1 MVSITLTVDQKS
13 PRAQIVMDRTLVLTV
28 LGLLGFS
35 AVMVFSAT
43 LGTHG
48 SGSSV
53 IPLLKHV
60 FSITLGIVIAY
71 LVSQIDMHIW
81 QRSSRLLMVVGV
93 VMLVLLLV
101 PGLGREVNG
110 STRWFPIGP
119 LQFQPSEIVKVLVV
133 LYLAD
138 HCARKLPQL
147 STFSVNMIEPALVF
161 SGIAVLLLLEP
172 DYGCTA
178 VILVTVLGMLF
189 LSGIRLIYFC
199 GAFFAGLVAMGV
211 LIFFNPNRLQRVL
224 CFLDP
229 FAEPYGC
236 GYQLVQALI
245 SLGSGEWFGVGLG
258 ASVQKLFYLPEASND
273 FLVAVIGEE
282 LGLIGIAVL
291 IVLYASLCW
300 RAFRIADR
308 AGRLGQMFQARVAQG
323 IGLLLTLQ
331 VMVNL
336 AVNLGVI
343 PTKGLTLP
351 LMSYGGSS
359 MISCCFAIGLLLAVD
374 RSSQRALGTKR

>member
-1 MVSITLTVDQKS
+1 MSITLTVDQKG
-13 PRAQIVMDRTLVLTV
+13 PRSQIAMDGTLILSV

-43 LGTHG
+43 LGTYG
-48 SGSSV
+48 SDSSIV
-53 IPLLKHV
+53 PLLKHV
-60 FSITLGIVIAY
+60 FSIALGIVVAY
-71 LVSQIDMHIW
+71 LASQIDMNIW
-81 QRSSRLLMVVGV
+81 QRSSRLLMVIGI
-93 VMLVLLLV
+93 VMLALLLL

-110 STRWFPIGP
+110 STRWFPIGL
-119 LQFQPSEIVKVLVV
+119 LQFQPSEVVKVLAV

-138 HCARKLPQL
+138 HCARRLSQL
-147 STFSVNMIEPALVF
+147 STFRVNIIEPALVF

-172 DYGCTA
+172 DYGSTA

-189 LSGIRLIYFC
+189 LSGIRLSYFF
-199 GAFFAGLVAMGV
+199 GAFFAGFVAMGV

-245 SLGSGEWFGVGLG
+245 ALGSGEWFGVGLG

-282 LGLIGIAVL
+282 LGLVGIAVL
-291 IVLYASLCW
+291 IVLYVTLCW

-308 AGRLGQMFQARVAQG
+308 AGRAGQMFQARVAQG
-323 IGLLLTLQ
+323 LGLLLTLQ

-359 MISCCFAIGLLLAVD
+359 MISCCFAIGLLLSVD
-374 RSSQRALGTKR
+374 RCSQRALGTKR

>member
-1 MVSITLTVDQKS
+1 MSITLTVDQKG
-13 PRAQIVMDRTLVLTV
+13 PRSQIAMDGTLILSV

-35 AVMVFSAT
+35 AVMVFSVT
-43 LGTHG
+43 LGTYG
-48 SGSSV
+48 SDSSIV
-53 IPLLKHV
+53 PLLKHV
-60 FSITLGIVIAY
+60 FSIALGIVVAY
-71 LVSQIDMHIW
+71 LASQIDMNIW
-81 QRSSRLLMVVGV
+81 QRSSRLLMVIGI
-93 VMLVLLLV
+93 VMLALLLL

-110 STRWFPIGP
+110 STRWFPIGL
-119 LQFQPSEIVKVLVV
+119 LQFQPSEVVKVLAV
-133 LYLAD
+133 LYLAA
-138 HCARKLPQL
+138 HCARRLSQL
-147 STFSVNMIEPALVF
+147 STFRVNIIEPALVF

-172 DYGCTA
+172 DYGSTA

-189 LSGIRLIYFC
+189 LSGIRLSYFF
-199 GAFFAGLVAMGV
+199 GAFFAGFVAMGV

-245 SLGSGEWFGVGLG
+245 ALGSGEWFGVGLG

-282 LGLIGIAVL
+282 LGLVGIAVL
-291 IVLYASLCW
+291 IALYVTLCW

-308 AGRLGQMFQARVAQG
+308 AGRAGQMFQARVAQG
-323 IGLLLTLQ
+323 LGLLLTLQ

-359 MISCCFAIGLLLAVD
+359 MISCCFAIGLLLSVD
-374 RSSQRALGTKR
+374 RCSQRALGTKR

>member
-1 MVSITLTVDQKS
+1 MSITLTVDQKG
-13 PRAQIVMDRTLVLTV
+13 PRSQIAMDGTLILSV

-43 LGTHG
+43 LGTYG
-48 SGSSV
+48 SDSSIV
-53 IPLLKHV
+53 PLLKHV
-60 FSITLGIVIAY
+60 FSIALGIVVAY
-71 LVSQIDMHIW
+71 LASQIDMNIW
-81 QRSSRLLMVVGV
+81 QRSSRLLMVIGI
-93 VMLVLLLV
+93 VMLALLLL

-110 STRWFPIGP
+110 STRWFPIGL
-119 LQFQPSEIVKVLVV
+119 LQFQPSEVVKVLAV

-138 HCARKLPQL
+138 HCARRLSQL
-147 STFSVNMIEPALVF
+147 STFRANIIEPALVF

-172 DYGCTA
+172 DYGSTA

-189 LSGIRLIYFC
+189 LSGIRLSYFF
-199 GAFFAGLVAMGV
+199 GAFFAGFVAMGV

-245 SLGSGEWFGVGLG
+245 ALGSGEWFGVGLG

-282 LGLIGIAVL
+282 LGLVGIAVL
-291 IVLYASLCW
+291 IALYVTLCW

-308 AGRLGQMFQARVAQG
+308 AGRAGQMFQARVAQG
-323 IGLLLTLQ
+323 LGLLLTLQ

-359 MISCCFAIGLLLAVD
+359 MISCCFAIGLLLSVD
-374 RSSQRALGTKR
+374 RCSQRALGTKP

>member
-1 MVSITLTVDQKS
+1 VSITLTVDQKG
-13 PRAQIVMDRTLVLTV
+13 PRSQIAMDGTLILSV

-43 LGTHG
+43 LGTYG
-48 SGSSV
+48 SDSSIV
-53 IPLLKHV
+53 PLLKHV
-60 FSITLGIVIAY
+60 FSIALGIVVAY
-71 LVSQIDMHIW
+71 LASQIDINIW
-81 QRSSRLLMVVGV
+81 QRSSRLLMVIGI
-93 VMLVLLLV
+93 VMLALLLL

-110 STRWFPIGP
+110 STRWFPIGL
-119 LQFQPSEIVKVLVV
+119 LQFQPSEVVKVLAV

-138 HCARKLPQL
+138 HCARRLSQL
-147 STFSVNMIEPALVF
+147 STFRVNIIEPALVF

-172 DYGCTA
+172 DYGSTA

-189 LSGIRLIYFC
+189 LSGIRLSYFF
-199 GAFFAGLVAMGV
+199 GAFFAGFVAMGV

-245 SLGSGEWFGVGLG
+245 ALGSGEWFGVGLG

-282 LGLIGIAVL
+282 LGLVGIAVL
-291 IVLYASLCW
+291 IALYVTLCW

-308 AGRLGQMFQARVAQG
+308 AGRAGQMFQARVAQG
-323 IGLLLTLQ
+323 LGLLLTLQ

-359 MISCCFAIGLLLAVD
+359 MISCCFAIGLLLSVD
-374 RSSQRALGTKR
+374 RCSQRALGAKR

>member
-1 MVSITLTVDQKS
+1 MSITLTVDQKG
-13 PRAQIVMDRTLVLTV
+13 PRSQIAMDGTLILSVLS
-28 LGLLGFS
+28 LLGFS

-43 LGTHG
+43 LGTYG
-48 SGSSV
+48 SDSSIV
-53 IPLLKHV
+53 SLLKHV
-60 FSITLGIVIAY
+60 FSIALGIVVAY
-71 LVSQIDMHIW
+71 LASQIDMNIW
-81 QRSSRLLMVVGV
+81 QRSSRLLMVIGI
-93 VMLVLLLV
+93 VMLALLLL

-110 STRWFPIGP
+110 STRWFPIGL
-119 LQFQPSEIVKVLVV
+119 LQFQPSEVVKVLAV

-138 HCARKLPQL
+138 HCARRLSQL
-147 STFSVNMIEPALVF
+147 STFRVNIIEPALVF

-172 DYGCTA
+172 DYGSTA

-189 LSGIRLIYFC
+189 LSGIRLSYFF
-199 GAFFAGLVAMGV
+199 GAFFAGFVAMGV

-245 SLGSGEWFGVGLG
+245 ALGSGEWFGVGLG
-258 ASVQKLFYLPEASND
+258 ASVQKLFYLPEACND

-282 LGLIGIAVL
+282 LGLVGIAVL
-291 IVLYASLCW
+291 IALYVTLCW

-308 AGRLGQMFQARVAQG
+308 AGRAGQMFQARVAQG
-323 IGLLLTLQ
+323 LGLLLTLQ

-359 MISCCFAIGLLLAVD
+359 MISCCFAIGLLLSVD
-374 RSSQRALGTKR
+374 RCSQRALGTKP

>member
-1 MVSITLTVDQKS
+1 MSITLTVDQKG
-13 PRAQIVMDRTLVLTV
+13 PRSQIAMDGTLILSV

-43 LGTHG
+43 LGTYG
-48 SGSSV
+48 SDSSIV
-53 IPLLKHV
+53 PLLKHV
-60 FSITLGIVIAY
+60 FSIALGIVVAY
-71 LVSQIDMHIW
+71 LASQIDMNIW
-81 QRSSRLLMVVGV
+81 QRSSRLLMVIGI
-93 VMLVLLLV
+93 VMLALLLL

-110 STRWFPIGP
+110 STRWFPIGL
-119 LQFQPSEIVKVLVV
+119 LQFQPSEVVKVLAV

-138 HCARKLPQL
+138 HCARRLSQL
-147 STFSVNMIEPALVF
+147 STFRVNIIEPALVF

-172 DYGCTA
+172 DYGSTA

-189 LSGIRLIYFC
+189 LSGIRLSYFF
-199 GAFFAGLVAMGV
+199 GAFFAGFVAMGV

-245 SLGSGEWFGVGLG
+245 ALGSGEWFGVGLG

-282 LGLIGIAVL
+282 LGLVGIAVL
-291 IVLYASLCW
+291 IALYVTLCW

-308 AGRLGQMFQARVAQG
+308 AGRAGQMFQARVAQG
-323 IGLLLTLQ
+323 LGLLLTLQ

-359 MISCCFAIGLLLAVD
+359 MISCCFAIGLLLSVD
-374 RSSQRALGTKR
+374 RCSQRALGTKP

>member
-1 MVSITLTVDQKS
+1 VSITLTVDQKG
-13 PRAQIVMDRTLVLTV
+13 PRSQIAMDRTLILSV

-43 LGTHG
+43 LGTYG
-48 SGSSV
+48 SDSSIV
-53 IPLLKHV
+53 PLLKHV
-60 FSITLGIVIAY
+60 FSIALGIVVAY
-71 LVSQIDMHIW
+71 LASQIDMNIW
-81 QRSSRLLMVVGV
+81 QRSSRLLMVIGI
-93 VMLVLLLV
+93 VMLALLLL

-110 STRWFPIGP
+110 STRWFPIGL
-119 LQFQPSEIVKVLVV
+119 LQFQPSEVVKVLAV

-138 HCARKLPQL
+138 HCARRLSQL
-147 STFSVNMIEPALVF
+147 STFRVNIIEPALVF

-172 DYGCTA
+172 DYGSTA

-189 LSGIRLIYFC
+189 LSGIRLSYFF
-199 GAFFAGLVAMGV
+199 GAFFAGFVAMGV

-245 SLGSGEWFGVGLG
+245 ALGSGEWFGVGLG

-282 LGLIGIAVL
+282 LGLVGIAVL
-291 IVLYASLCW
+291 IALYVTLCW

-308 AGRLGQMFQARVAQG
+308 AGRAGQMFQARVAQG
-323 IGLLLTLQ
+323 LGLLLTLQ

-359 MISCCFAIGLLLAVD
+359 MISCCFAIGLLLSVD
-374 RSSQRALGTKR
+374 RCSQRALGTKP

>member
-1 MVSITLTVDQKS
+1 MSITLAVDQKG
-13 PRAQIVMDRTLVLTV
+13 PRSQIAMDGTLILSV

-43 LGTHG
+43 LGTYG
-48 SGSSV
+48 SDSSIV
-53 IPLLKHV
+53 PLLKHV
-60 FSITLGIVIAY
+60 FSIALGIVVAY
-71 LVSQIDMHIW
+71 LASQIDMNIW
-81 QRSSRLLMVVGV
+81 QRSSRLLMVIGI
-93 VMLVLLLV
+93 VMLALLLL

-110 STRWFPIGP
+110 STRWFPIGL
-119 LQFQPSEIVKVLVV
+119 LQFQPSEVVKVLAV

-138 HCARKLPQL
+138 HCARRLSQL
-147 STFSVNMIEPALVF
+147 STFRVNIIEPALVF

-172 DYGCTA
+172 DYGSTA

-189 LSGIRLIYFC
+189 LSGIRLSYFF
-199 GAFFAGLVAMGV
+199 GAFFAGFVAMGV

-245 SLGSGEWFGVGLG
+245 ALGSGEWFGVGLG

-282 LGLIGIAVL
+282 LGFIGIAVL
-291 IVLYASLCW
+291 IVLYISLCW
-300 RAFRIADR
+300 RAFRIADQ
-308 AGRLGQMFQARVAQG
+308 AGRVGQMFQARVAQG

-331 VMVNL
+331 VLVNL

-359 MISCCFAIGLLLAVD
+359 MISCCFAIGLLLSID

>member
-1 MVSITLTVDQKS
+1 MSITLTVDQKG
-13 PRAQIVMDRTLVLTV
+13 PRSQIAMDGTLILSV

-43 LGTHG
+43 LGTYG
-48 SGSSV
+48 SDSSIV
-53 IPLLKHV
+53 PLLKHV
-60 FSITLGIVIAY
+60 FSIALGIVVAY
-71 LVSQIDMHIW
+71 LASQIDMNIW
-81 QRSSRLLMVVGV
+81 QRSSRLLMVIGI
-93 VMLVLLLV
+93 VMLALLLL

-110 STRWFPIGP
+110 STRWFPIGL
-119 LQFQPSEIVKVLVV
+119 LQFQPSEVVKVLAV

-138 HCARKLPQL
+138 HCARRLSQL
-147 STFSVNMIEPALVF
+147 STFRVNIIEPALVF

-172 DYGCTA
+172 DYGSTA

-189 LSGIRLIYFC
+189 LSGIRLSYFF
-199 GAFFAGLVAMGV
+199 GAFFAGFVAMGV

-245 SLGSGEWFGVGLG
+245 ALGSGEWFGVGLG

-282 LGLIGIAVL
+282 LGLVGIAVL
-291 IVLYASLCW
+291 IALYVTLCW

-308 AGRLGQMFQARVAQG
+308 AGRAGQMFQARVAQG
-323 IGLLLTLQ
+323 LGLLLTLQ

-359 MISCCFAIGLLLAVD
+359 MISCCFAIGLLLSVD
-374 RSSQRALGTKR
+374 RCSQRALVTKP

>member
-1 MVSITLTVDQKS
+1 
-13 PRAQIVMDRTLVLTV
+13 
-28 LGLLGFS
+28 
-35 AVMVFSAT
+35 
-43 LGTHG
+43 
-48 SGSSV
+48 
-53 IPLLKHV
+53 
-60 FSITLGIVIAY
+60 
-71 LVSQIDMHIW
+71 
-81 QRSSRLLMVVGV
+81 
-93 VMLVLLLV
+93 
-101 PGLGREVNG
+101 
-110 STRWFPIGP
+110 
-119 LQFQPSEIVKVLVV
+119 
-133 LYLAD
+133 
-138 HCARKLPQL
+138 
-147 STFSVNMIEPALVF
+147 MIEPALVF

-199 GAFFAGLVAMGV
+199 GAFIAVLVAMSV

-245 SLGSGEWFGVGLG
+245 ALGSGEWFGVGLG

-308 AGRLGQMFQARVAQG
+308 AGRLGQIFQARVAQG
-323 IGLLLTLQ
+323 VGLLLTLQ

>member
-1 MVSITLTVDQKS
+1 MSITLTVDQKG
-13 PRAQIVMDRTLVLTV
+13 PRSQIAMDRTLILSV

-43 LGTHG
+43 LGTYG
-48 SGSSV
+48 SDSSIV
-53 IPLLKHV
+53 PLLKHV
-60 FSITLGIVIAY
+60 FSIALGIVVAY
-71 LVSQIDMHIW
+71 LASQIDMNIW
-81 QRSSRLLMVVGV
+81 QRSSRLLMVIGI
-93 VMLVLLLV
+93 VMLALLLL

-110 STRWFPIGP
+110 STRWFPIGL
-119 LQFQPSEIVKVLVV
+119 LQFQPSEVVKVLAV

-138 HCARKLPQL
+138 HCARRLSQL
-147 STFSVNMIEPALVF
+147 STFRVNIIEPALVF

-172 DYGCTA
+172 DYGSTA

-189 LSGIRLIYFC
+189 LSGIRLSYFF
-199 GAFFAGLVAMGV
+199 GAFFAGFVAMGV

-245 SLGSGEWFGVGLG
+245 ALGSGEWFGVGLG

-282 LGLIGIAVL
+282 LGLVGIAVL
-291 IVLYASLCW
+291 IALYVTLCW

-308 AGRLGQMFQARVAQG
+308 AGRAGQMFQARVAQG
-323 IGLLLTLQ
+323 LGLLLTLQ

-359 MISCCFAIGLLLAVD
+359 MISCCFAIGLLLSVD
-374 RSSQRALGTKR
+374 RCSQRALGTKP

>member
-13 PRAQIVMDRTLVLTV
+13 PRSQIVMDRTLVLTV

-35 AVMVFSAT
+35 TVMVFSAT

-53 IPLLKHV
+53 IPLLEHV

-245 SLGSGEWFGVGLG
+245 ALGSGEWFGVGLG

-282 LGLIGIAVL
+282 LGLIGIGVL
-291 IVLYASLCW
+291 IVLYVSLCW

-331 VMVNL
+331 VLVNL

>member
-1 MVSITLTVDQKS
+1 MSITLTVDQKG
-13 PRAQIVMDRTLVLTV
+13 PRSQIAMDGTLILSV

-43 LGTHG
+43 LGTYG
-48 SGSSV
+48 SDSSIV
-53 IPLLKHV
+53 PLLKHV
-60 FSITLGIVIAY
+60 FSIALGIVVAY
-71 LVSQIDMHIW
+71 LASQIDMNIW
-81 QRSSRLLMVVGV
+81 QRSSRLLMVIGI
-93 VMLVLLLV
+93 VMLALLLL

-110 STRWFPIGP
+110 STRWFPIGL
-119 LQFQPSEIVKVLVV
+119 LQFQPSEVVKVLAV

-138 HCARKLPQL
+138 HCARRLSQL
-147 STFSVNMIEPALVF
+147 STFRVNIIEPALVF
-161 SGIAVLLLLEP
+161 SGTAVLLLLEP
-172 DYGCTA
+172 DYGSTA

-189 LSGIRLIYFC
+189 LSGIRLSYFF
-199 GAFFAGLVAMGV
+199 GAFFAGFVAMGV

-245 SLGSGEWFGVGLG
+245 ALGSGEWFGVGLG

-282 LGLIGIAVL
+282 LGLVGIAVL
-291 IVLYASLCW
+291 IALYVTLCW

-308 AGRLGQMFQARVAQG
+308 AGRAGQMFQARVAQG
-323 IGLLLTLQ
+323 LGLLLTLQ

-359 MISCCFAIGLLLAVD
+359 MISCCFAIGLLLSVD
-374 RSSQRALGTKR
+374 RCSQRALGTKP

>member
-1 MVSITLTVDQKS
+1 MSITLTVDQKG
-13 PRAQIVMDRTLVLTV
+13 PRSQIAMDGTLILSV

-43 LGTHG
+43 LGTYG
-48 SGSSV
+48 SDSSIV
-53 IPLLKHV
+53 PLLKHV
-60 FSITLGIVIAY
+60 FSIALGIVVAY
-71 LVSQIDMHIW
+71 LASQIDMTIW
-81 QRSSRLLMVVGV
+81 QRSSRLLMVIGI
-93 VMLVLLLV
+93 VMLALLLL

-110 STRWFPIGP
+110 STRWFPIGL
-119 LQFQPSEIVKVLVV
+119 LQFQPSEVVKVLAV

-138 HCARKLPQL
+138 HCARRLSQL
-147 STFSVNMIEPALVF
+147 STFRVNIIEPALVF

-172 DYGCTA
+172 DYGSTA

-189 LSGIRLIYFC
+189 LSGIRLSYFF
-199 GAFFAGLVAMGV
+199 GAFFAGFVAMGV

-245 SLGSGEWFGVGLG
+245 ALGSGEWFGVGLG

-282 LGLIGIAVL
+282 LGLVGIAVL
-291 IVLYASLCW
+291 IALYVTLCW

-308 AGRLGQMFQARVAQG
+308 AGRAGQMFQARVAQG
-323 IGLLLTLQ
+323 LGLLLTLQ

-359 MISCCFAIGLLLAVD
+359 MISCCFAIGLLLSVD
-374 RSSQRALGTKR
+374 RCSQRALGTKP

>member
-1 MVSITLTVDQKS
+1 MSITLTVDQKG
-13 PRAQIVMDRTLVLTV
+13 PRSQIAMDGTLILSV

-43 LGTHG
+43 LGTYG
-48 SGSSV
+48 SDSSIV
-53 IPLLKHV
+53 PLLKHV
-60 FSITLGIVIAY
+60 FSIALGIVVAY
-71 LVSQIDMHIW
+71 LASQIDMNIW
-81 QRSSRLLMVVGV
+81 QRSSRLLMVIGI
-93 VMLVLLLV
+93 VMLALLLL

-110 STRWFPIGP
+110 STRWFPIGL
-119 LQFQPSEIVKVLVV
+119 LQFQPSEVVKVLAV

-138 HCARKLPQL
+138 HCARRLSQL
-147 STFSVNMIEPALVF
+147 STFRVNIIEPALVF

-172 DYGCTA
+172 DYGSTA

-189 LSGIRLIYFC
+189 LSGIRLSYFF
-199 GAFFAGLVAMGV
+199 GAFFAGFVAMGV

-245 SLGSGEWFGVGLG
+245 ALGSGEWFGVGLG

-282 LGLIGIAVL
+282 LGLVGIAVL
-291 IVLYASLCW
+291 IALYVTLCW

-308 AGRLGQMFQARVAQG
+308 AGRAGQMFQARVAQG
-323 IGLLLTLQ
+323 LGLLLTLQ

-359 MISCCFAIGLLLAVD
+359 MISCCFAIGLLLSID

>member
-1 MVSITLTVDQKS
+1 VSITLTVDQKG
-13 PRAQIVMDRTLVLTV
+13 PRSQIAMDGTLILSV

-43 LGTHG
+43 LGTYG
-48 SGSSV
+48 SDSSIV
-53 IPLLKHV
+53 PLLKHV
-60 FSITLGIVIAY
+60 FSIALGIVVAY
-71 LVSQIDMHIW
+71 LASQIDMNIW
-81 QRSSRLLMVVGV
+81 QRSSRLLMVIGI
-93 VMLVLLLV
+93 VMLALLLL

-110 STRWFPIGP
+110 STRWFPIGL
-119 LQFQPSEIVKVLVV
+119 LQFQPSEVVKVLAV

-138 HCARKLPQL
+138 HCARRLSQL
-147 STFSVNMIEPALVF
+147 STFRVNIIEPALVF

-172 DYGCTA
+172 DYGCT
-178 VILVTVLGMLF
+178 VVVLVTVLGMLF
-189 LSGIRLIYFC
+189 LSGIRLSYFF
-199 GAFFAGLVAMGV
+199 GAFFAGFVAMGV

-245 SLGSGEWFGVGLG
+245 ALGSGEWFGVGLG

-282 LGLIGIAVL
+282 LGLVGIAVL
-291 IVLYASLCW
+291 IALYVTLCW

-308 AGRLGQMFQARVAQG
+308 AGRAGQMFQARVAQG
-323 IGLLLTLQ
+323 LGLLLTLQ

-359 MISCCFAIGLLLAVD
+359 MISCCFAIGLLLSVD
-374 RSSQRALGTKR
+374 RCSQRALGTKP

>member
-1 MVSITLTVDQKS
+1 MSITLTVDQKG
-13 PRAQIVMDRTLVLTV
+13 PRSQIAMDGTLILSV

-43 LGTHG
+43 LGTYG
-48 SGSSV
+48 SDSSIV
-53 IPLLKHV
+53 PLLKHV
-60 FSITLGIVIAY
+60 FSIALGIVVAY
-71 LVSQIDMHIW
+71 LASQIDMNIW
-81 QRSSRLLMVVGV
+81 QRSSRLLMVIGI
-93 VMLVLLLV
+93 VMLALLLL

-110 STRWFPIGP
+110 STRWFSIGL
-119 LQFQPSEIVKVLVV
+119 LQFQPSEVVKVLAV

-138 HCARKLPQL
+138 HCARRLSQL
-147 STFSVNMIEPALVF
+147 STFRVNIIEPALVF

-172 DYGCTA
+172 DYGSTA

-189 LSGIRLIYFC
+189 LSGIRLSYFF
-199 GAFFAGLVAMGV
+199 GAFFAGFVAMGV

-245 SLGSGEWFGVGLG
+245 ALGSGEWFGVGLG

-282 LGLIGIAVL
+282 LGLVGIAVL
-291 IVLYASLCW
+291 IALYVTLCW

-308 AGRLGQMFQARVAQG
+308 AGRAGQMFQARVAQG
-323 IGLLLTLQ
+323 LGLLLTLQ

-359 MISCCFAIGLLLAVD
+359 MISCCFAIGLLLSVD
-374 RSSQRALGTKR
+374 RCSQRALGTKR

>member
-13 PRAQIVMDRTLVLTV
+13 PRSQIVMDRTLVLTV

-48 SGSSV
+48 AGSSV
-53 IPLLKHV
+53 MPLLKHV

-71 LVSQIDMHIW
+71 LVSQIDMHVW

-245 SLGSGEWFGVGLG
+245 ALGSGEWFGVGLG

>member
-1 MVSITLTVDQKS
+1 MSITLTVDQKG
-13 PRAQIVMDRTLVLTV
+13 PRSQIAMDGTLILSV

-43 LGTHG
+43 LGTYG
-48 SGSSV
+48 SDSSIV
-53 IPLLKHV
+53 PLLKHV
-60 FSITLGIVIAY
+60 FSIALGIVVAY
-71 LVSQIDMHIW
+71 LASQIDMNIW
-81 QRSSRLLMVVGV
+81 QRSSRLLTVIGI
-93 VMLVLLLV
+93 VMLALLLL

-110 STRWFPIGP
+110 STRWFPIGL
-119 LQFQPSEIVKVLVV
+119 LQFQPSEVVKVLAV

-138 HCARKLPQL
+138 HCARRLSQL
-147 STFSVNMIEPALVF
+147 STFRVNIIEPALVF

-172 DYGCTA
+172 DYGSTA

-189 LSGIRLIYFC
+189 LSGIRLSYFF
-199 GAFFAGLVAMGV
+199 GAFFAGFVAMGV

-245 SLGSGEWFGVGLG
+245 ALGSGEWFGVGLG

-282 LGLIGIAVL
+282 LGLVGIAVL
-291 IVLYASLCW
+291 IALYVTLCW

-308 AGRLGQMFQARVAQG
+308 AGRAGQMFQARVAQG
-323 IGLLLTLQ
+323 LGLLLTLQ

-359 MISCCFAIGLLLAVD
+359 MISCCFAIGLLLSVD
-374 RSSQRALGTKR
+374 RCSQRALGTKP

>member
-1 MVSITLTVDQKS
+1 MSITLTVDQKG
-13 PRAQIVMDRTLVLTV
+13 PRSQIAMDGTLILSV

-43 LGTHG
+43 LGTYG
-48 SGSSV
+48 SDSSIV
-53 IPLLKHV
+53 PLLKHV
-60 FSITLGIVIAY
+60 FSIALGIVVAY
-71 LVSQIDMHIW
+71 LASQIDMNIW
-81 QRSSRLLMVVGV
+81 QRSSRLLMVIGI
-93 VMLVLLLV
+93 VMLALLLL

-110 STRWFPIGP
+110 STRWFPIGL
-119 LQFQPSEIVKVLVV
+119 LQFQPSEVVKVLAV

-138 HCARKLPQL
+138 HCARRLSQL
-147 STFSVNMIEPALVF
+147 STFRVNIIEPALVF

-172 DYGCTA
+172 DYGSTA

-189 LSGIRLIYFC
+189 LSGIRLSYFF
-199 GAFFAGLVAMGV
+199 GAFFAGFVAMGV

-245 SLGSGEWFGVGLG
+245 ALGSGEWFGVGLG

-282 LGLIGIAVL
+282 LGLVGIAVL
-291 IVLYASLCW
+291 IALYVTLCW

-308 AGRLGQMFQARVAQG
+308 AGRAGQMFQARVAQG
-323 IGLLLTLQ
+323 LGLLLTLQ

-374 RSSQRALGTKR
+374 RSSQRALSTKR

>member
-1 MVSITLTVDQKS
+1 MSITLTVDQKG
-13 PRAQIVMDRTLVLTV
+13 PRSQIAMDGTLILSV

-43 LGTHG
+43 LGTYG
-48 SGSSV
+48 SDSSIV
-53 IPLLKHV
+53 PLLKHV
-60 FSITLGIVIAY
+60 FSIALGIVVAY
-71 LVSQIDMHIW
+71 LASQIDMNIW
-81 QRSSRLLMVVGV
+81 QRSSRLLMVIGI
-93 VMLVLLLV
+93 VMLALLLL

-110 STRWFPIGP
+110 STRWFSIGL
-119 LQFQPSEIVKVLVV
+119 LQFQPSEVVKVLAV

-138 HCARKLPQL
+138 HCARRLSQL
-147 STFSVNMIEPALVF
+147 STFRVNIIEPALVF

-172 DYGCTA
+172 DYGSTA

-189 LSGIRLIYFC
+189 LSGIRLSYFF
-199 GAFFAGLVAMGV
+199 GAFFAGFVAMGV

-245 SLGSGEWFGVGLG
+245 ALGSGEWFGVGLG

-282 LGLIGIAVL
+282 LGLVGIAVL
-291 IVLYASLCW
+291 IALYVTLCW

-308 AGRLGQMFQARVAQG
+308 AGRAGQMFQARVAQG
-323 IGLLLTLQ
+323 LGLLLTLQ

-359 MISCCFAIGLLLAVD
+359 MISCCFAIGLLLSVD
-374 RSSQRALGTKR
+374 RCSQRALGTKP

>member
-1 MVSITLTVDQKS
+1 VSITLTVDQKG
-13 PRAQIVMDRTLVLTV
+13 PRSQIAMDGTLILSV

-43 LGTHG
+43 LGTYG
-48 SGSSV
+48 SDSSIV
-53 IPLLKHV
+53 PLLKHV
-60 FSITLGIVIAY
+60 FSIALGIVVAY
-71 LVSQIDMHIW
+71 LASQIDINIW
-81 QRSSRLLMVVGV
+81 QRSSRLLMVIGI
-93 VMLVLLLV
+93 VMLALLLL

-110 STRWFPIGP
+110 STRWFPIGL
-119 LQFQPSEIVKVLVV
+119 LQFQPSEVVKVLAV

-138 HCARKLPQL
+138 HCARRLSQL
-147 STFSVNMIEPALVF
+147 STFRVNIIEPALVF

-172 DYGCTA
+172 DYGSTA

-189 LSGIRLIYFC
+189 LSGIRLSYFF
-199 GAFFAGLVAMGV
+199 GAFFAGFVAMGV

-245 SLGSGEWFGVGLG
+245 ALGSGEWFGVGLG

-282 LGLIGIAVL
+282 LGLVGIAVL
-291 IVLYASLCW
+291 IALYVTLCW

-308 AGRLGQMFQARVAQG
+308 AGRAGQMFQARVAQG
-323 IGLLLTLQ
+323 LGLLLTLQ

-359 MISCCFAIGLLLAVD
+359 MISCCFAIGLLLSVD
-374 RSSQRALGTKR
+374 RCSQRALGTKP

>member
-1 MVSITLTVDQKS
+1 MSITLTVDQKG
-13 PRAQIVMDRTLVLTV
+13 PRSQIAMDGTLILSV

-35 AVMVFSAT
+35 VVMVFSAT
-43 LGTHG
+43 LGTYG
-48 SGSSV
+48 SDSSIV
-53 IPLLKHV
+53 PLLKHV
-60 FSITLGIVIAY
+60 FSIALGIVVAY
-71 LVSQIDMHIW
+71 LASQIDMNIW
-81 QRSSRLLMVVGV
+81 QRSSRLLMVIGI
-93 VMLVLLLV
+93 VMLALLLL

-110 STRWFPIGP
+110 STRWFPIGL
-119 LQFQPSEIVKVLVV
+119 LQFQPSEVVKVLAV

-138 HCARKLPQL
+138 HCARRLSQL
-147 STFSVNMIEPALVF
+147 STFRVNIIEPALVF

-172 DYGCTA
+172 DYGSTA

-189 LSGIRLIYFC
+189 LSGIRLSYFF
-199 GAFFAGLVAMGV
+199 GAFFAGFVAMGV

-245 SLGSGEWFGVGLG
+245 ALGSGEWFGVGLG

-282 LGLIGIAVL
+282 LGLVGIAVL
-291 IVLYASLCW
+291 IALYVTLCW

-308 AGRLGQMFQARVAQG
+308 AGRAGQMFQARVAQG
-323 IGLLLTLQ
+323 LGLLLTLQ

-359 MISCCFAIGLLLAVD
+359 MISCCFAIGLLLSVD
-374 RSSQRALGTKR
+374 RCSQRALGTKR

>member
-1 MVSITLTVDQKS
+1 MSITLTVDQKG
-13 PRAQIVMDRTLVLTV
+13 PRSQIAMDGTLILSV

-43 LGTHG
+43 LGTYG
-48 SGSSV
+48 SDSSIV
-53 IPLLKHV
+53 PLLKHV
-60 FSITLGIVIAY
+60 FSIALGIVVAY
-71 LVSQIDMHIW
+71 LASQIDMNIW
-81 QRSSRLLMVVGV
+81 QRSSRLLMVIGI
-93 VMLVLLLV
+93 VMLALLLL

-110 STRWFPIGP
+110 STRWFPIGL
-119 LQFQPSEIVKVLVV
+119 LQFQPSEVVKVLAV

-138 HCARKLPQL
+138 HCARRLSQL
-147 STFSVNMIEPALVF
+147 STFRVNIIEPALVF

-172 DYGCTA
+172 DYGSTA

-189 LSGIRLIYFC
+189 LSGIRLSYFF
-199 GAFFAGLVAMGV
+199 GAFFAGFVAMGV

-245 SLGSGEWFGVGLG
+245 ALGSGEWFGVGLG

-282 LGLIGIAVL
+282 LGLVGIAVL
-291 IVLYASLCW
+291 IALYVTLCW

-308 AGRLGQMFQARVAQG
+308 AGRAGQMFQARVAQG
-323 IGLLLTLQ
+323 LGLLLTLQ

-359 MISCCFAIGLLLAVD
+359 MISCCFAIGLLLSID
-374 RSSQRALGTKR
+374 RSSQRPLGTKR

>member
-1 MVSITLTVDQKS
+1 MSITLTVDQKG
-13 PRAQIVMDRTLVLTV
+13 PRSQIAMDGTLILSV

-43 LGTHG
+43 LGTYG
-48 SGSSV
+48 SDSSIV
-53 IPLLKHV
+53 PLLKHV
-60 FSITLGIVIAY
+60 FSIALGIVVAY
-71 LVSQIDMHIW
+71 LASQIDMNIW
-81 QRSSRLLMVVGV
+81 QRSSRLLMVIGI
-93 VMLVLLLV
+93 VMLALLLL

-110 STRWFPIGP
+110 STRWFPIGL
-119 LQFQPSEIVKVLVV
+119 LQFQPSEVVKVLAV

-138 HCARKLPQL
+138 HCARRLSQL
-147 STFSVNMIEPALVF
+147 STFRVNIIEPALVF

-172 DYGCTA
+172 DYGSTA

-189 LSGIRLIYFC
+189 LSGIRLSYFF
-199 GAFFAGLVAMGV
+199 GAFFAGFVAMGV

-245 SLGSGEWFGVGLG
+245 ALGSGEWFGVGLG

-282 LGLIGIAVL
+282 LGLVGIAVL
-291 IVLYASLCW
+291 IALYVTLCW

-308 AGRLGQMFQARVAQG
+308 AGRAGQMFQARVAQG
-323 IGLLLTLQ
+323 LGLLLTLQ
-331 VMVNL
+331 VLVNL

-359 MISCCFAIGLLLAVD
+359 MISCCFAIGLLLSVD
-374 RSSQRALGTKR
+374 RCSQRALGTKR

>member
-1 MVSITLTVDQKS
+1 
-13 PRAQIVMDRTLVLTV
+13 V

-43 LGTHG
+43 LGTYG
-48 SGSSV
+48 SDSSIV
-53 IPLLKHV
+53 PLLKHV
-60 FSITLGIVIAY
+60 FSIALGIVVAY
-71 LVSQIDMHIW
+71 LASQIDMNIW
-81 QRSSRLLMVVGV
+81 QRSSRLLMVIGI
-93 VMLVLLLV
+93 VMLALLLL

-110 STRWFPIGP
+110 STRWFPIGL
-119 LQFQPSEIVKVLVV
+119 LQFQPSEVVKVLAV

-138 HCARKLPQL
+138 HCARRLSQL
-147 STFSVNMIEPALVF
+147 STFRVNIIEPALVF

-172 DYGCTA
+172 DYGSTA

-189 LSGIRLIYFC
+189 LSGIRLSYFF
-199 GAFFAGLVAMGV
+199 GAFFAGFVAMGV

-245 SLGSGEWFGVGLG
+245 ALGSGEWFGVGLG

-282 LGLIGIAVL
+282 LGLVGIAVL
-291 IVLYASLCW
+291 IALYVTLCW

-308 AGRLGQMFQARVAQG
+308 AGRAGQMFQARVAQG
-323 IGLLLTLQ
+323 LGLLLTLQ

-359 MISCCFAIGLLLAVD
+359 MISCCFAIGLLLSVD
-374 RSSQRALGTKR
+374 RCSQRALGTKP

>member
-1 MVSITLTVDQKS
+1 MSITLTIDQKS
-13 PRAQIVMDRTLVLTV
+13 TRSQIVMDRALVLSV
-28 LGLLGFS
+28 LSLLGFS

-53 IPLLKHV
+53 MPLLKHV

-71 LVSQIDMHIW
+71 LVSQIDMQIW

-93 VMLVLLLV
+93 AMLLLLLV
-101 PGLGREVNG
+101 PGLGQEVNG

-147 STFSVNMIEPALVF
+147 STFRVNMIEPALVF

-189 LSGIRLIYFC
+189 LSGIRLIYLC

-211 LIFFNPNRLQRVL
+211 LILFSPNRLQRVL

-236 GYQLVQALI
+236 GYQLVQSLI
-245 SLGSGEWFGVGLG
+245 ALGSGEWFGVGLG

-282 LGLIGIAVL
+282 LGLVGIAVL
-291 IVLYASLCW
+291 IVLYTSLCW

-308 AGRLGQMFQARVAQG
+308 AGRLGQIFQARVAQG

-359 MISCCFAIGLLLAVD
+359 MISCCFAIGLLLSVD
-374 RSSQRALGTKR
+374 QSSKRVLGKKR

>member
-1 MVSITLTVDQKS
+1 MSITLTVDQKG
-13 PRAQIVMDRTLVLTV
+13 PRSQIAMDGTLILSV

-43 LGTHG
+43 LGTYG
-48 SGSSV
+48 SDSSIV
-53 IPLLKHV
+53 PLLKHV
-60 FSITLGIVIAY
+60 FSIALGIVVAY
-71 LVSQIDMHIW
+71 LASQIDMNIW
-81 QRSSRLLMVVGV
+81 QRSSRLLMVIGI
-93 VMLVLLLV
+93 VMLALLLL

-110 STRWFPIGP
+110 STRWFPIGL
-119 LQFQPSEIVKVLVV
+119 LQFQPSEVVKVLAV

-138 HCARKLPQL
+138 HCARRLSQL
-147 STFSVNMIEPALVF
+147 STFRANIIEPALVF

-172 DYGCTA
+172 DYGSTA

-189 LSGIRLIYFC
+189 LSGIRLSYFF
-199 GAFFAGLVAMGV
+199 GAFFAGFVAMGV

-245 SLGSGEWFGVGLG
+245 ALGSGEWFGVGLG

-282 LGLIGIAVL
+282 LGLVGIAVL
-291 IVLYASLCW
+291 IALYVTLCW

-308 AGRLGQMFQARVAQG
+308 AGRAGQMFQARVAQG
-323 IGLLLTLQ
+323 LGLLLTLQ

-359 MISCCFAIGLLLAVD
+359 MISCCFAIGLLLSVD
-374 RSSQRALGTKR
+374 RCSQRALGTKR

>member
-1 MVSITLTVDQKS
+1 MSITLTVDQKG
-13 PRAQIVMDRTLVLTV
+13 PRSQIAMDGTLILSV

-43 LGTHG
+43 LGTYG
-48 SGSSV
+48 SDSSIV
-53 IPLLKHV
+53 PLLKHV
-60 FSITLGIVIAY
+60 FSIALGIVVAY
-71 LVSQIDMHIW
+71 LASQIDMNIW
-81 QRSSRLLMVVGV
+81 QRSSRLLMVIGI
-93 VMLVLLLV
+93 VMLALLLL

-110 STRWFPIGP
+110 STRWFPIGL
-119 LQFQPSEIVKVLVV
+119 LQFQPSEVVKVLAV

-138 HCARKLPQL
+138 HCARRLSQL
-147 STFSVNMIEPALVF
+147 STFRVNIIEPALVF

-172 DYGCTA
+172 DYGSTA

-189 LSGIRLIYFC
+189 LSGIRLSYFF
-199 GAFFAGLVAMGV
+199 GAFFAGFVAMGV

-245 SLGSGEWFGVGLG
+245 ALGSGEWFGVGLG

-282 LGLIGIAVL
+282 LGFIGIAVL
-291 IVLYASLCW
+291 IVLYISLCW
-300 RAFRIADR
+300 RAFRIADQ
-308 AGRLGQMFQARVAQG
+308 AGRVGQMFQARVAQG

-331 VMVNL
+331 VLVNL

-359 MISCCFAIGLLLAVD
+359 MISCCFAIGLLLSID

>member
-1 MVSITLTVDQKS
+1 MSITFTVDQKG
-13 PRAQIVMDRTLVLTV
+13 PRSQIAMDGTLILSV

-43 LGTHG
+43 LGTYG
-48 SGSSV
+48 SDSSIV
-53 IPLLKHV
+53 PLLKHV
-60 FSITLGIVIAY
+60 FSIALGIVVAY
-71 LVSQIDMHIW
+71 LASQIDMNIW
-81 QRSSRLLMVVGV
+81 QRSSRLLMVIGI
-93 VMLVLLLV
+93 VMLALLLL

-110 STRWFPIGP
+110 STRWFPIGL
-119 LQFQPSEIVKVLVV
+119 LQFQPSEVVKVLAV

-138 HCARKLPQL
+138 HCARRLSQL
-147 STFSVNMIEPALVF
+147 STFRVNIIEPALVF

-172 DYGCTA
+172 DYGSTA

-189 LSGIRLIYFC
+189 LSGIRLSYFF
-199 GAFFAGLVAMGV
+199 GAFFAGFVAMGV

-245 SLGSGEWFGVGLG
+245 ALGSGEWFGVGLG

-282 LGLIGIAVL
+282 LGLVGIAVL
-291 IVLYASLCW
+291 IALYVTLCW

-308 AGRLGQMFQARVAQG
+308 AGRAGQMFQARVAQG
-323 IGLLLTLQ
+323 LGLLLTLQ

-359 MISCCFAIGLLLAVD
+359 MISCCFAIGLLLSVD
-374 RSSQRALGTKR
+374 RCSQRALGTKP

>member
-1 MVSITLTVDQKS
+1 MSITLTVDQKG
-13 PRAQIVMDRTLVLTV
+13 PRSQIAMDGTLILSV

-43 LGTHG
+43 LGTYG
-48 SGSSV
+48 SDSS
-53 IPLLKHV
+53 IAPLLKHV
-60 FSITLGIVIAY
+60 FSIALGIVVAY
-71 LVSQIDMHIW
+71 LASQIDMNIW
-81 QRSSRLLMVVGV
+81 QRSSRLLMVIGI
-93 VMLVLLLV
+93 VMLALLLL

-110 STRWFPIGP
+110 STRWFPIGL
-119 LQFQPSEIVKVLVV
+119 LQFQPSEVVKVLAV

-138 HCARKLPQL
+138 HCARRLSQL
-147 STFSVNMIEPALVF
+147 STFRVNIIEPALVF

-172 DYGCTA
+172 DYGSTA

-189 LSGIRLIYFC
+189 LSGIRLSYFF
-199 GAFFAGLVAMGV
+199 GAFFAGFVAMGV

-245 SLGSGEWFGVGLG
+245 ALGSGEWFGVGLG

-282 LGLIGIAVL
+282 LGLVGIAVL
-291 IVLYASLCW
+291 IALYVTLCW

-308 AGRLGQMFQARVAQG
+308 AGRAGQMFQARVAQG
-323 IGLLLTLQ
+323 LGLLLTLQ

-359 MISCCFAIGLLLAVD
+359 MISCCFAIGLLLSVD
-374 RSSQRALGTKR
+374 RCSQRALGTKR

>member
-1 MVSITLTVDQKS
+1 MTFGEILSHTN
-13 PRAQIVMDRTLVLTV
+13 RAGLDTV
-28 LGLLGFS
+28 LPRED
-35 AVMVFSAT
+35 
-43 LGTHG
+43 
-48 SGSSV
+48 
-53 IPLLKHV
+53 IP
-60 FSITLGIVIAY
+60 S
-71 LVSQIDMHIW
+71 W
-81 QRSSRLLMVVGV
+81 QRSSRVLMVVGV

-119 LQFQPSEIVKVLVV
+119 LQFQPSEIVKVLIV

-138 HCARKLPQL
+138 HCATRLPQL

-199 GAFFAGLVAMGV
+199 GAFFAGLVAMSV

-245 SLGSGEWFGVGLG
+245 ALGSGEWFGVGLG

-359 MISCCFAIGLLLAVD
+359 MISCCFAIGLLLSVD
-374 RSSQRALGTKR
+374 QSCKRVLDTKR

>member
-1 MVSITLTVDQKS
+1 MRITLTVDQKG
-13 PRAQIVMDRTLVLTV
+13 PRSQIAMDGTLILSV

-43 LGTHG
+43 LGTYG
-48 SGSSV
+48 SDSSIV
-53 IPLLKHV
+53 PLLKHV
-60 FSITLGIVIAY
+60 FSIALGIVVAY
-71 LVSQIDMHIW
+71 LASQIDMNIW
-81 QRSSRLLMVVGV
+81 QRSSRLLMVIGI
-93 VMLVLLLV
+93 VMLALLLL

-110 STRWFPIGP
+110 STRWFPIGL
-119 LQFQPSEIVKVLVV
+119 LQFQPSEVVKVLAV

-138 HCARKLPQL
+138 HCARRLSQL
-147 STFSVNMIEPALVF
+147 STFRVNIIEPALVF

-172 DYGCTA
+172 DYGSTA

-189 LSGIRLIYFC
+189 LSGIRLSYFF
-199 GAFFAGLVAMGV
+199 GAFFAGFVAMGV

-245 SLGSGEWFGVGLG
+245 ALGSGEWFGVGLG

-282 LGLIGIAVL
+282 LGLVGIAVL
-291 IVLYASLCW
+291 IALYVTLCW

-308 AGRLGQMFQARVAQG
+308 AGRAGQMFQARVAQG
-323 IGLLLTLQ
+323 LGLLLTLQ

-359 MISCCFAIGLLLAVD
+359 MISCCFAIGLLLSVD
-374 RSSQRALGTKR
+374 RCSQRALGTKR

>member
-1 MVSITLTVDQKS
+1 MSITLTVDQKG
-13 PRAQIVMDRTLVLTV
+13 PRSQIAMDGTLILSV

-43 LGTHG
+43 LGTYG
-48 SGSSV
+48 SDSSIV
-53 IPLLKHV
+53 PLLKHV
-60 FSITLGIVIAY
+60 FSIALGIVVAY
-71 LVSQIDMHIW
+71 LASQIDMNIW
-81 QRSSRLLMVVGV
+81 QRSSRLLMVIGI
-93 VMLVLLLV
+93 VMLALLLL

-110 STRWFPIGP
+110 STRWFPIGL
-119 LQFQPSEIVKVLVV
+119 LQFQPSEVVKVLAV

-138 HCARKLPQL
+138 HCARRLSQL
-147 STFSVNMIEPALVF
+147 STFRVNIIEPALVF

-172 DYGCTA
+172 DYGSTA

-189 LSGIRLIYFC
+189 LSGIRLSYFF
-199 GAFFAGLVAMGV
+199 GAFFAGFVAMGV

-245 SLGSGEWFGVGLG
+245 ALGSGEWFGVGLG

-282 LGLIGIAVL
+282 LGLVGIAVL
-291 IVLYASLCW
+291 IALYVTLCW

-308 AGRLGQMFQARVAQG
+308 AGRAGQMFQARVAQG
-323 IGLLLTLQ
+323 LGLLLTLQ

-359 MISCCFAIGLLLAVD
+359 MISCCFAIGLLLSVD
-374 RSSQRALGTKR
+374 RCSQRTLGTKQ

>member
-1 MVSITLTVDQKS
+1 MSITLTVDQKG
-13 PRAQIVMDRTLVLTV
+13 PRSQIAMDGTLILSV

-43 LGTHG
+43 LGTYG
-48 SGSSV
+48 SDSSIV
-53 IPLLKHV
+53 PLLKHV
-60 FSITLGIVIAY
+60 FSIALGIVVAY
-71 LVSQIDMHIW
+71 LASQIDMNIW
-81 QRSSRLLMVVGV
+81 QRSSRLLIVIGI
-93 VMLVLLLV
+93 VMLALLLL

-110 STRWFPIGP
+110 STRWFPIGL
-119 LQFQPSEIVKVLVV
+119 LQFQPSEVVKVLAV

-138 HCARKLPQL
+138 HCARRLSQL
-147 STFSVNMIEPALVF
+147 STFRVNIIEPALVF

-172 DYGCTA
+172 DYGSTA

-199 GAFFAGLVAMGV
+199 GAFFAGFVAMGV

-245 SLGSGEWFGVGLG
+245 ALGSGEWFGVGLG

-282 LGLIGIAVL
+282 LGFIGIAVL
-291 IVLYASLCW
+291 IVLYISLCW
-300 RAFRIADR
+300 RAFRIADQ
-308 AGRLGQMFQARVAQG
+308 AGRVGQMFQARVAQG
-323 IGLLLTLQ
+323 LGLLLTLQ

-359 MISCCFAIGLLLAVD
+359 MISCCFAIGLLLSVD
-374 RSSQRALGTKR
+374 RCSQRAFGTKR

>member
-1 MVSITLTVDQKS
+1 VSITLTVDQKG
-13 PRAQIVMDRTLVLTV
+13 PRSQIAMDGTLILSV

-43 LGTHG
+43 LGTYG
-48 SGSSV
+48 SDSSIV
-53 IPLLKHV
+53 PLLKHV
-60 FSITLGIVIAY
+60 FSIALGIVVAY
-71 LVSQIDMHIW
+71 LASQIDMNIW
-81 QRSSRLLMVVGV
+81 QRSSRLLMVIGI
-93 VMLVLLLV
+93 VMLALLLL

-110 STRWFPIGP
+110 STRWFPIGL
-119 LQFQPSEIVKVLVV
+119 LQFQPSEVVKVLAV

-138 HCARKLPQL
+138 HCARRLSQL
-147 STFSVNMIEPALVF
+147 STFRVNIIEPALVF

-172 DYGCTA
+172 DYGSTA

-189 LSGIRLIYFC
+189 LSGIRLSYFF
-199 GAFFAGLVAMGV
+199 GAFFAGFVAMGV

-245 SLGSGEWFGVGLG
+245 ALGSGEWFGVGLG

-282 LGLIGIAVL
+282 LGLVGIAVL
-291 IVLYASLCW
+291 IALYVTLCW

-308 AGRLGQMFQARVAQG
+308 AGRAGQMFQARVAQG
-323 IGLLLTLQ
+323 LGLLLTLQ

-359 MISCCFAIGLLLAVD
+359 MISCCFAIGLLLSVD
-374 RSSQRALGTKR
+374 RCSQRALGTKP